1 MILLFRQVSFYLGG
15 LINILAKIQI
25 MAWSKT
31 TKHLVSIS
39 LIVSSLLL
47 IGLIVYTLVYGES
60 VSSDTKDAILLSE
73 LGLSIIVSV
82 PIFLLIFV
90 MIMFGVIQLAPLIF
104 LSPFILTLVRVILI
118 KSYSQNQLYDMGL
131 SFLTILSTVLS
142 SSFFVY
148 KITYF

>member
-1 MILLFRQVSFYLGG
+1 
-15 LINILAKIQI
+15 

-31 TKHLVSIS
+31 KKYLVSIS

-60 VSSDTKDAILLSE
+60 LTSDTKDAILLSE
-73 LGLSIIVSV
+73 LGLSIVVSV
-82 PIFLLIFV
+82 PIFMLLFV
-90 MIMFGVIQLAPLIF
+90 MIVFGVIQVAPLFF
-104 LSPFILTLVRVILI
+104 LTPFILTLVRLILI

-131 SFLTILSTVLS
+131 SVLTILSTVLS
-142 SSFFVY
+142 SGFFVY

>member
-1 MILLFRQVSFYLGG
+1 
-15 LINILAKIQI
+15 

-31 TKHLVSIS
+31 KKYLVSIS

-60 VSSDTKDAILLSE
+60 LTSDTKDAILLSE
-73 LGLSIIVSV
+73 LGLSIVVSV
-82 PIFLLIFV
+82 PIWMLLFV
-90 MIMFGVIQLAPLIF
+90 MIVFGVFQSAPLFF
-104 LSPFILTLVRVILI
+104 LTPFILTLVRLILI

-131 SFLTILSTVLS
+131 SVLTILSTVLS
-142 SSFFVY
+142 SGFFVY

>member
-1 MILLFRQVSFYLGG
+1 
-15 LINILAKIQI
+15 

-31 TKHLVSIS
+31 KKYLVSIS

-60 VSSDTKDAILLSE
+60 LTSDTKDAILLSE
-73 LGLSIIVSV
+73 LGLSIVVSV
-82 PIFLLIFV
+82 PIFMLLFV
-90 MIMFGVIQLAPLIF
+90 MIVFGVIQVAPLFF
-104 LSPFILTLVRVILI
+104 LTPFILTLVRVILV

-142 SSFFVY
+142 SGFFVY

>member
-1 MILLFRQVSFYLGG
+1 
-15 LINILAKIQI
+15 

-31 TKHLVSIS
+31 KKYLVSIS

-60 VSSDTKDAILLSE
+60 LTSDTKDAILLSE
-73 LGLSIIVSV
+73 LGLSIVVSV
-82 PIFLLIFV
+82 PIWMLLFV
-90 MIMFGVIQLAPLIF
+90 MIVFGVFHLAPLFF
-104 LSPFILTLVRVILI
+104 LTPFILTLVRLILI

-131 SFLTILSTVLS
+131 SVLTILSTVLS
-142 SSFFVY
+142 SGFFVY